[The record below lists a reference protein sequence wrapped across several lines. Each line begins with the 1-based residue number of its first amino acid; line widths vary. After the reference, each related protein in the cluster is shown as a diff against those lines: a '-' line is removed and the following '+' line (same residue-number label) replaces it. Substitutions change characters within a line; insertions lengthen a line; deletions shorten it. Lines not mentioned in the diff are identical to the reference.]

1 MSLSFQLQLKPSVL
15 DLMSSS
21 VVTDVEDTFDNISK
35 LYDVH
40 RQFVTELQKTV
51 ANWSP
56 QTSVGEHLRT
66 LVSVFCLEFIV
77 QLEARLQRNIGNT
90 LRRLTTLPTRSAITP
105 PKVN

>member
-56 QTSVGEHLRT
+56 QTSVGEHLKT
-66 LVSVFCLEFIV
+66 LVSVFFV
-77 QLEARLQRNIGNT
+77 
-90 LRRLTTLPTRSAITP
+90 
-105 PKVN
+105 